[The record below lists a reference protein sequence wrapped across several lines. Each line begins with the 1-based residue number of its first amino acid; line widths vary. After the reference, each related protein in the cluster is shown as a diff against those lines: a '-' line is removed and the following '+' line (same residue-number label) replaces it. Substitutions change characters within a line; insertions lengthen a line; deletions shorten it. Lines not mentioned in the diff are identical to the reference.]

1 MKMNTYISPPFG
13 NYIKYNDCIR
23 IRGTYTWKRR
33 PGLIKQCIKTI
44 RPIKGGW
51 INAIGFRNSGL
62 CEIQNIYDNDIYSIA
77 ALDNN
82 WRIFI
87 NYIRNRPNTPKSI
100 EINIGCPN
108 VNSYS
113 ISHDE
118 IGLFVKCV
126 EDCLIKGL
134 SVKLITTAGQN
145 LDYIKTLHELG
156 IRKIHLSNTI
166 PTDKG
171 GLSGYPLKKV
181 NLSIVENVIKL
192 ELEDTEIIA
201 GGGIYTP
208 QDVIDYKN
216 VGATSFSLSTI
227 WFTPWKVKPVL
238 KEICKG
244 HI

>member
-1 MKMNTYISPPFG
+1 M
-13 NYIKYNDCIR
+13 
-23 IRGTYTWKRR
+23 
-33 PGLIKQCIKTI
+33 
-44 RPIKGGW
+44 
-51 INAIGFRNSGL
+51 
-62 CEIQNIYDNDIYSIA
+62 
-77 ALDNN
+77 
-82 WRIFI
+82 
-87 NYIRNRPNTPKSI
+87 
-100 EINIGCPN
+100 
-108 VNSYS
+108 
-113 ISHDE
+113 
-118 IGLFVKCV
+118 
-126 EDCLIKGL
+126 
-134 SVKLITTAGQN
+134 SVKLSTTAGQN

-238 KEICKG
+238 KEIRKG